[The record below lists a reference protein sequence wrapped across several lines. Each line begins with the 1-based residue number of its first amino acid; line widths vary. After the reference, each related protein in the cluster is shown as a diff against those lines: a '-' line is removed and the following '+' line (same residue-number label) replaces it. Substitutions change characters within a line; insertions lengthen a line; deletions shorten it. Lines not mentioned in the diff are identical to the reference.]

1 MAQPNSNHCMCS
13 LLSLFYAALFVTFG
27 AGGLAFALCEGRFAR
42 RLSEK
47 HAEIWREITSR
58 KVFFND
64 GDQDGAATMRY
75 LWSGRYRSLGDVT
88 LNSIANRGFVAL
100 TVVLLALVGWLL
112 IQSAA
117 PEVSLLACFRR

>member
-1 MAQPNSNHCMCS
+1 MCS
-13 LLSLFYAALFVTFG
+13 LLSLFYVTLIVTLVG
-27 AGGLAFALCEGRFAR
+27 GGLTAALCEGRFAR

-47 HAEIWREITSR
+47 HPEKWREITSW
-58 KVFFND
+58 KIFFND

-88 LNSIANRGFVAL
+88 LNSIANRGFVVL
-100 TVVLLALVGWLL
+100 TIVLLALMGWLL
-112 IQSAA
+112 IQFAA

>member
-1 MAQPNSNHCMCS
+1 MCS
-13 LLSLFYAALFVTFG
+13 LLSLFYVALIVTLG
-27 AGGLAFALCEGRFAR
+27 GGGLAAALCEGRFAR

-47 HAEIWREITSR
+47 HPETWREITSR
-58 KVFFND
+58 KIFFND
-64 GDQDGAATMRY
+64 GDQDGAATVRY
-75 LWSGRYRSLGDVT
+75 LWSGRHRSLGDVT

-117 PEVSLLACFRR
+117 PEVSLLACFHR

>member
-1 MAQPNSNHCMCS
+1 MCS
-13 LLSLFYAALFVTFG
+13 LLSLFYLTLIVTLG
-27 AGGLAFALCEGRFAR
+27 GGGLAAALCEGRFAR

-47 HAEIWREITSR
+47 HPETWRKITSH
-58 KVFFND
+58 KIFFND
-64 GDQDGAATMRY
+64 GDQNGAATVRY
-75 LWSGRYRSLGDVT
+75 LCSGRYRSLGNGT
-88 LNSIANRGFVAL
+88 LNSIANRGFVAM

>member
-1 MAQPNSNHCMCS
+1 MCS
-13 LLSLFYAALFVTFG
+13 LLSLFYVALIVTL
-27 AGGLAFALCEGRFAR
+27 AGGGPVAAVYEGRFAR
-42 RLSEK
+42 RLLEK
-47 HAEIWREITSR
+47 HPETWCEITSR
-58 KVFFND
+58 KIFFND
-64 GDQDGAATMRY
+64 GDQDGAATIRY
-75 LWSGRYRSLGDVT
+75 LWSGRYRYLGDVT